1 MHCVEELHVSDRIR
15 ASLRQTREGAIVEQK
30 SWGRL
35 IDEDERNSRP
45 TSASSISVGRPV
57 DIDEVGMIL
66 TGNT

>member
-35 IDEDERNSRP
+35 IDEDERN
-45 TSASSISVGRPV
+45 
-57 DIDEVGMIL
+57 
-66 TGNT
+66 